1 MSASAKYT
9 DRVME
14 LLVQRATDGLNASEQ
29 VELNRLLGQS
39 KHSDGNQFEPTAAA
53 LLLAGV
59 GEEEPLPE
67 GLKAKLMVQAENFS
81 IQMPR
86 SAVVNMPVAEATAP
100 ATRRRPVPA
109 RSAKSTGRASTQQ
122 PWAWLAVAASF
133 LFAIAGWWPRLGD
146 EGEVDLERQ
155 REQLLALQATVQKEW
170 QATQDPAA
178 KGVSGDV
185 VWNQVTQVGYMR
197 FRGLPSNN
205 PQRAQYQLWIFDR
218 ARGDKYPVDGGVFD
232 VPNDKGEIVIPIT
245 ARLPVRDPAMFAVT
259 LEEAGGTVVSD
270 REHILVLA
278 KVAT

>member
-39 KHSDGNQFEPTAAA
+39 KHSDGNQFEQTAAA

-67 GLKAKLMVQAENFS
+67 NLKAKLMTQAESFTV
-81 IQMPR
+81 QMPR
-86 SAVVNMPVAEATAP
+86 SAVVSMPIAEP
-100 ATRRRPVPA
+100 AVPSRRRSGVKPA
-109 RSAKSTGRASTQQ
+109 AAVVTPR
-122 PWAWLAVAASF
+122 WAWLAAAASV
-133 LFAIAGWWPRLGD
+133 LVAIAGWWPRL
-146 EGEVDLERQ
+146 EVDTQ
-155 REQLLALQATVQKEW
+155 QGREQLLAQQTTVQKEW
-170 QATQDPAA
+170 QATEDPAA

-185 VWNQVTQVGYMR
+185 VWNQATQVGYMR
-197 FRGLPSNN
+197 FRGLASND
-205 PQRAQYQLWIFDR
+205 PQRVQYQLWIFDR

-232 VPNDKGEIVIPIT
+232 IPTNQSEVVIPIT

-259 LEEAGGTVVSD
+259 LERAGGTVVSERD
-270 REHILVLA
+270 HIVVLA
-278 KVAT
+278 KVAS

>member
-39 KHSDGNQFEPTAAA
+39 KQSNGNLFEQTAAA

-67 GLKAKLMVQAENFS
+67 GLKAKLMVHAENFTV
-81 IQMPR
+81 QMPR
-86 SAVVNMPVAEATAP
+86 SAVVPMPIAEPGQPSVRRRAAVKSKPVVPKQQWAWFATA
-100 ATRRRPVPA
+100 AAVL
-109 RSAKSTGRASTQQ
+109 
-122 PWAWLAVAASF
+122 LAV
-133 LFAIAGWWPRLGD
+133 AGWWPRL
-146 EGEVDLERQ
+146 ERPLDVEEQ
-155 REQLLALQATVQKEW
+155 REQLLAQQTTVQKEW
-170 QATQDPAA
+170 QATEDPAA
-178 KGVSGDV
+178 KGVTGDV
-185 VWNQVTQVGYMR
+185 VWNQATQVGYMR
-197 FRGLPSNN
+197 FRGLPSND
-205 PQRAQYQLWIFDR
+205 PQRLQYQLWIFDR

-232 VPNDKGEIVIPIT
+232 VVADPSGEFVIPIT
-245 ARLPVRDPAMFAVT
+245 ARLPVRDAAMFAVT
-259 LEEAGGTVVSD
+259 LESAGGTVVSE

>member
-39 KHSDGNQFEPTAAA
+39 KQSNGNQFEQTAAA

-67 GLKAKLMVQAENFS
+67 GLKAKLMVQAENFTV
-81 IQMPR
+81 QMPR
-86 SAVVNMPVAEATAP
+86 SAVVAMPIAEPGERPVRRQTAAKSRPTTAVGTQRWTWLATA
-100 ATRRRPVPA
+100 AAVL
-109 RSAKSTGRASTQQ
+109 
-122 PWAWLAVAASF
+122 LAV
-133 LFAIAGWWPRLGD
+133 AGWWPRLDGPPD
-146 EGEVDLERQ
+146 VEQQRQ
-155 REQLLALQATVQKEW
+155 ELLAQQATVQKEW
-170 QATQDPAA
+170 QATEDPAA
-178 KGVSGDV
+178 QGVSGDV
-185 VWNQVTQVGYMR
+185 VWNQATQVGFMR
-197 FRGLPSNN
+197 FRGLPSND
-205 PQRAQYQLWIFDR
+205 PRRVQYQLWIFDR
-218 ARGDKYPVDGGVFD
+218 ERGEKYPVDGGVFD
-232 VPNDKGEIVIPIT
+232 VATDQGEVVIPIT

-259 LEEAGGTVVSD
+259 LERAGGTVVSD